1 MKDNQQS
8 NVTYNFNKEDNCE
21 LLNKINS
28 NSTNIKNYFIY
39 WFKIILFI
47 NFITLCFIILFLLVS
62 FYKIEKI
69 SKKAKVV
76 VKRSNE
82 FRNVFNE
89 IIELVSKIIQYDEKK
104 LKTLIDD
111 VKKILD
117 GSIDVITPEQ
127 VLPSSSQEFI
137 YNI

>member
-1 MKDNQQS
+1 MKNNKQS

-21 LLNKINS
+21 VLNKSNS

-47 NFITLCFIILFLLVS
+47 NFITLCFIILFLLIS

-76 VKRSNE
+76 VERSIE

-89 IIELVSKIIQYDEKK
+89 IIELVSKIMNYDEEK

-111 VKKILD
+111 VKKILSK
-117 GSIDVITPEQ
+117 SIDVITPEQ
-127 VLPSSSQEFI
+127 VLPSSSQ
-137 YNI
+137 